1 MGASPTPGVRR
12 RQAPM
17 TLVTEAVERDEAK
30 PGSDPPAA
38 LAEPVTPVR
47 KRFIALFTLANLGLF
62 TGMFGAASLLLPRQI
77 ELVSPTGKEA
87 GLALA
92 SGLGALAA
100 LLANPLV
107 GALSDRTTSRFG
119 RRHLWILGGVL
130 IGALALTL
138 LGGQTSLTGVL
149 VFWCVAM
156 AALNGMLAALTA
168 EVPDHVPVQ
177 QRAVTSA
184 FMGLMPAAGTIIGV
198 VLVAFVFT
206 ELSVGYAVL
215 AAIAVLLT
223 LPFVLTT
230 RDAVLPR
237 AALTPFRWREF
248 LAGFWISPRR
258 HPDFAWAWITRFLMQ
273 LGSAMFTL
281 YLLFFLRDRI
291 HYEQVFPGARSE
303 EGVFILTLIYTFCAL
318 LTATTVGL
326 LSDRSGRRKVFVIV
340 SSMIQGAG
348 MLLLAFWQSWT
359 GVECATA
366 IVALGYGAYIAV
378 DQAMITQVL
387 PAAGNRGKDLGVIN
401 FAIAGPYALAPV
413 FAAPLVTQL
422 GGYPVLFAV
431 AGTILVL
438 GGIFV
443 RNIKSVR

>member
-1 MGASPTPGVRR
+1 MTPAADVVAFNAAAS
-12 RQAPM
+12 A
-17 TLVTEAVERDEAK
+17 ADA
-30 PGSDPPAA
+30 PAA
-38 LAEPVTPVR
+38 LAEPVTPVG

-62 TGMFGAASLLLPRQI
+62 TGMFGAASLLLPRQV
-77 ELVSPTGKEA
+77 ELVSPNGKEA
-87 GLALA
+87 ALALA

-119 RRHLWILGGVL
+119 RRHVWTLGGVV

-138 LGGQTSLTGVL
+138 LGGQASLAGVL
-149 VFWCVAM
+149 VLWCVAM

-184 FMGLMPAAGTIIGV
+184 FMGLMPATGSIIGV
-198 VLVAFVFT
+198 VVVVFVFT
-206 ELSVGYAVL
+206 ELSKGYAAL

-237 AALTPFRWREF
+237 AVLAPFRWRDF
-248 LAGFWISPRR
+248 LAGFWISPRL

-291 HYEQVFPGARSE
+291 HYEQVFPGGRSE

-326 LSDRSGRRKVFVIV
+326 LSDRSGRRKIFVIV

-348 MLLLAFWQSWT
+348 MLMLAFWQTWIA
-359 GVECATA
+359 VECATA

-387 PAAGNRGKDLGVIN
+387 PTAGNRGKDLGVIN

-413 FAAPLVTQL
+413 FAAPLVTKL

-443 RNIKSVR
+443 RNIKSVP

>member
-1 MGASPTPGVRR
+1 
-12 RQAPM
+12 M
-17 TLVTEAVERDEAK
+17 TLSTDALAFDAAA
-30 PGSDPPAA
+30 SAADAPAA
-38 LAEPVTPVR
+38 LAEPVIPVR

-62 TGMFGAASLLLPRQI
+62 TGMFGVASLLLPRQI
-77 ELVSPTGKEA
+77 ELVSPHGKEA
-87 GLALA
+87 ALALA

-119 RRHLWILGGVL
+119 RRHLWILGGVV

-138 LGGQTSLTGVL
+138 LGGQTSLAGVL
-149 VFWCVAM
+149 MLWCVAM

-184 FMGLMPAAGTIIGV
+184 FMGLMPATGSIIGV
-198 VLVAFVFT
+198 VVVVFVFT
-206 ELSVGYAVL
+206 ELSAGYAAL

-237 AALTPFRWREF
+237 AALAPFRWREF
-248 LAGFWISPRR
+248 LAGFWISPRL

-303 EGVFILTLIYTFCAL
+303 EGVFILTLIYTGCGL
-318 LTATTVGL
+318 ITATTVGF
-326 LSDRSGRRKVFVIV
+326 LSDRSGRRKIFVIV
-340 SSMIQGAG
+340 SSIIQGAG
-348 MLLLAFWQSWT
+348 MLMLAFWQSWA

-366 IVALGYGAYIAV
+366 VVALGYGAYIAV

>member
-1 MGASPTPGVRR
+1 
-12 RQAPM
+12 M

-168 EVPDHVPVQ
+168 EVPDHVPVR

-348 MLLLAFWQSWT
+348 MLMLAFWQSWA

>member
-1 MGASPTPGVRR
+1 V
-12 RQAPM
+12 
-17 TLVTEAVERDEAK
+17 
-30 PGSDPPAA
+30 
-38 LAEPVTPVR
+38 
-47 KRFIALFTLANLGLF
+47 
-62 TGMFGAASLLLPRQI
+62 
-77 ELVSPTGKEA
+77 
-87 GLALA
+87 
-92 SGLGALAA
+92 
-100 LLANPLV
+100 
-107 GALSDRTTSRFG
+107 
-119 RRHLWILGGVL
+119 
-130 IGALALTL
+130 TL

-168 EVPDHVPVQ
+168 EVPDHVPVR

-215 AAIAVLLT
+215 AAIAVVLT